1 MGLPRLPYR
10 RAGTITLDAFGHC
23 FRSIGCVQAEA
34 CAADCS
40 IALELDPGR
49 VKAYF
54 RRALAREQLGD
65 DANALRDARRVL
77 EVRGIARLFTLSGGE
92 QGGRV

>member
-1 MGLPRLPYR
+1 M
-10 RAGTITLDAFGHC
+10 
-23 FRSIGCVQAEA
+23 QAEE

-40 IALELDPGR
+40 TALELDPGR

-77 EVRGIARLFTLSGGE
+77 EVRGVL
-92 QGGRV
+92 